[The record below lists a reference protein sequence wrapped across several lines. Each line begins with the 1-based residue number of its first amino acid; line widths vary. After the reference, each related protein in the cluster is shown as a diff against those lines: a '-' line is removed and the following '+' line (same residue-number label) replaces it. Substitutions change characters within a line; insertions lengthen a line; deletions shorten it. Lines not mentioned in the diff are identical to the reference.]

1 MATFGTSQNSAT
13 TWKMALIC
21 AHTEARMVCGICP
34 TAARNVA
41 LSVRD
46 IEVGPMKQNYKKT
59 ALMSLIFLP
68 SLVTNQWLAVV
79 TLHLVGCVLFFGRV
93 MSSDS
98 QPA

>member
-1 MATFGTSQNSAT
+1 MATFGTSQNSSPGT
-13 TWKMALIC
+13 TWKTALIC

-46 IEVGPMKQNYKKT
+46 IEVGPMKQNYKKN
-59 ALMSLIFLP
+59 LP
-68 SLVTNQWLAVV
+68 SFDTNQWLAVV
-79 TLHLVGCVLFFGRV
+79 TLHLVLFFGRV